1 MNGSELPE
9 FPVLELKLSFE
20 EEFALAY
27 TFPKELSELDQED
40 LIRKLLEVA
49 ANIFA
54 VKNLF
59 PGVLKS
65 KLTGEACEL
74 IPISLSQRFVLEKCA
89 REAKTATIHQLM
101 ELVIELKRQEMIYA
115 NCLKKLR
122 EK

>member
-1 MNGSELPE
+1 MDLPA
-9 FPVLELKLSFE
+9 LELKLSFE

-27 TFPKELSELDQED
+27 TFPKELSELDRED
-40 LIRKLLEVA
+40 LIRKLLEIA

-65 KLTGEACEL
+65 KRTGEACEL
-74 IPISLSQRFVLEKCA
+74 VPISLSQRFFLEKCA
-89 REAKTATIHQLM
+89 REAKTATIDQLM
-101 ELVIELKRQEMIYA
+101 EFAIELKRQEMIYA
-115 NCLKKLR
+115 KCLKNLR